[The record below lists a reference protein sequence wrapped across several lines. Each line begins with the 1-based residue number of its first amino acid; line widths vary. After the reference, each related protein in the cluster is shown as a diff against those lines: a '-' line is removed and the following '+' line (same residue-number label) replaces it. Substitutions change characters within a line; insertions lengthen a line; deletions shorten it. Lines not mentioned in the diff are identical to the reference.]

1 MALSPRGPRPCDTIP
16 VPTTT
21 LIIPRRSRARRVL
34 LLASI
39 AALVL
44 AVALN
49 ARAASAPTVDV
60 WFLQGEQVIAV
71 KRPGETAE
79 DAIRALL
86 AGPSQAEVKRG
97 IRTYLPAGTPLRSV
111 TVANGVATVDLGIRF
126 VQGRDAQ
133 SLLARLSQVVHTA
146 TGPEGATRVRLL
158 VKGGTPLGLF
168 PGASVSGAITVEYL
182 ETPNVPT
189 PKPPAEKPTPAH
201 PDVRA
206 AQERLAALGYLL
218 PGDVDGQDGPATQAA
233 VLAFQKWEGLDRD
246 GQIGPQTLGR
256 LAKATRPTPRT
267 RGPAGRRTEVLL
279 DRQVTLAI
287 EDNRVVRTLH
297 ISSGA
302 PATPTPPGDFK
313 VYAKIAKWWSVPFRE
328 WLLWA
333 LPFNGGIA
341 FNELAEVPPYAAS
354 HGCVRES
361 HTTAKWMY
369 DFGSV
374 GMPVKVMA
382 SSR

>member
-1 MALSPRGPRPCDTIP
+1 MPTALPSSRT
-16 VPTTT
+16 
-21 LIIPRRSRARRVL
+21 RRAGV
-34 LLASI
+34 
-39 AALVL
+39 ALL
-44 AVALN
+44 AVACVL
-49 ARAASAPTVDV
+49 AIAAAGGRAATPGTVNV

-71 KRPGETAE
+71 ERPGETAE

-86 AGPSQAEVKRG
+86 AGPTAAEVKRG
-97 IRTYLPAGTPLRSV
+97 IRSYVPAGTPLRSV
-111 TVANGVATVDLGIRF
+111 KVDEKGIATVDLGIRF

-146 TGPEGATRVRLL
+146 TGPQGATKVRLKI
-158 VKGGTPLGLF
+158 KGGTPLGMF
-168 PGASVSGAITVEYL
+168 PGATAAVPITVDYL
-182 ETPNVPT
+182 ETPNVPP
-189 PKPPAEKPTPAH
+189 PKPPTPPVA
-201 PDVRA
+201 PVDEGIRQ

-218 PGDVDGQDGPATQAA
+218 PSGVDGQDGPATQVA

-246 GQIGPQTLGR
+246 GVLGPKTLAR
-256 LAKATRPTPRT
+256 LQKATRPTPIT

-287 EDNRVVRTLH
+287 ENNRVVRTLH
-297 ISSGA
+297 ISSGS
-302 PATPTPPGDFK
+302 PETPTPPGDYK
-313 VYAKIAKWWSVPFRE
+313 VYAKYEKWWSVPFRE

-341 FNELAEVPPYAAS
+341 FHEFAEVPPYAAS

-361 HTTAKWMY
+361 YTTAKWLY

-374 GMPVKVMA
+374 GMPVKVLS

>member
-1 MALSPRGPRPCDTIP
+1 MPATPPHPP
-16 VPTTT
+16 
-21 LIIPRRSRARRVL
+21 SRACRRAAGL
-34 LLASI
+34 LLA
-39 AALVL
+39 AAVL
-44 AVALN
+44 AVLASG
-49 ARAASAPTVDV
+49 ATAHAGGAAATPTVDV

-71 KRPGETAE
+71 KRPGETAD
-79 DAIRALL
+79 DAVRALL
-86 AGPSQAEVKRG
+86 AGPTPDELGRG
-97 IRTYLPAGTPLRSV
+97 IRTYVPTGTPLRSV
-111 TVANGVATVDLGIRF
+111 AVANGVATVDLGIRF

-146 TGPEGATRVRLL
+146 TGPEGALKVRLL
-158 VKGGTPLGLF
+158 VKGGTPLGVF
-168 PGASVSGAITVEYL
+168 PGASVSGAITVGYL

-189 PKPPAEKPTPAH
+189 PKPPAATPTPVRS
-201 PDVRA
+201 DVRA

-218 PGDVDGQDGPATQAA
+218 PAQVDGQAGPTTQAA
-233 VLAFQKWEGLDRD
+233 VLAFQKWEGLERD
-246 GQIGPQTLGR
+246 GEIGPQTTRR
-256 LAKATRPTPRT
+256 LASATRPTPIT

-287 EDNRVVRTLH
+287 EDNRVVRALH

-302 PATPTPPGDFK
+302 PTTPTPPGDFK
-313 VYAKIAKWWSVPFRE
+313 VYAKYAKWWSVPFRE

-341 FNELAEVPPYAAS
+341 FHELAEVPPYAAS

-361 HTTAKWMY
+361 YTTAKWLY

-382 SSR
+382 TSR

>member
-1 MALSPRGPRPCDTIP
+1 M
-16 VPTTT
+16 PTTT
-21 LIIPRRSRARRVL
+21 
-34 LLASI
+34 ASI
-39 AALVL
+39 SRLSSVPCLIAGIVALAGAVAALTSGGAAL
-44 AVALN
+44 AAG
-49 ARAASAPTVDV
+49 AATAPTVEV
-60 WFLQGEQVIAV
+60 WFLQGEQVV
-71 KRPGETAE
+71 SVDRPGETAE

-86 AGPSQAEVKRG
+86 AGPTAAEVKRG
-97 IRTYLPAGTPLRSV
+97 IRTYVPAGTPLRSV
-111 TVANGVATVDLGIRF
+111 SVDEKGVATVDLGIRF

-158 VKGGTPLGLF
+158 VKGGTPLGMF
-168 PGASVSGAITVEYL
+168 PGASVSGAITVAYL

-189 PKPPAEKPTPAH
+189 PKPPAAKPEPVDAG
-201 PDVRA
+201 VRT

-218 PGDVDGQDGPATQAA
+218 PADVDGQAGPATQAA

-246 GQIGPQTLGR
+246 GEIGPQTLGR

-287 EDNRVVRTLH
+287 EDNRVVRALH

-313 VYAKIAKWWSVPFRE
+313 VYAKYPKWWSVPFRE

-341 FNELAEVPPYAAS
+341 FHELAEVPPYAAS

-361 HTTAKWMY
+361 NTTSKWLY

-382 SSR
+382 TSR